1 MSKSK
6 IIRII
11 CSIPLVLSLTVCIVS
26 MFTGVNVLLF
36 GVDDVQYG
44 IKAFILRVVFQWVMF
59 WWLYII
65 CIAGI
70 IVITIMIIRNKKN
83 NIGPK

>member
-70 IVITIMIIRNKKN
+70 IVTTIMIIRNKKN

>member
-70 IVITIMIIRNKKN
+70 IVTTIMIIRNKKN
-83 NIGPK
+83 IGQK

>member
-70 IVITIMIIRNKKN
+70 IVTTIMIIRNKKN
-83 NIGPK
+83 NIGQK

>member
-6 IIRII
+6 IIIII

-70 IVITIMIIRNKKN
+70 IVTTIMIIRNKKN

>member
-6 IIRII
+6 IIRVI

-44 IKAFILRVVFQWVMF
+44 IKAFILMVIFHWVIF

-70 IVITIMIIRNKKN
+70 IVTTIMIIRNKKN
-83 NIGPK
+83 NIGQK